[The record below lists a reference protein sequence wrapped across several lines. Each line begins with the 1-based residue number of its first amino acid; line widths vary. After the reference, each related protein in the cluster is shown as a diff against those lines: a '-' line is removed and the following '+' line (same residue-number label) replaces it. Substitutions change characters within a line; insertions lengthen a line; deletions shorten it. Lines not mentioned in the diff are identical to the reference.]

1 MNKLLNIYHLS
12 LDFPDVSG
20 AEQLELLM
28 IRDQIA
34 GLEIELNAE
43 EQSFLSEADRKLIN
57 SATKIYQELSH
68 FIDLAD
74 YRKNHNILPQKWW
87 WYLDVLVSLPSYS
100 ISATA

>member
-1 MNKLLNIYHLS
+1 MNKLLNIYRLS

-34 GLEIELNAE
+34 DLKIELNAE
-43 EQSFLSEADRKLIN
+43 EQKILSEADRKLID
-57 SATKIYQELSH
+57 SAIKIYQELSH

-74 YRKNHNILPQKWW
+74 YCKNHNILPQKWW
-87 WYLDVLVSLPSYS
+87 WYLDVLVSLPRYS
-100 ISATA
+100 ISAAA